1 MNKTY
6 SKRHSKVWVN
16 NLTSNI
22 LMNYHFDAKN
32 VEKIF
37 CKYLLYPFEISLRFF
52 GGSDMTDVYQQTSVS
67 VTRAPPIV
75 RV

>member
-22 LMNYHFDAKN
+22 LMNYHFDAK
-32 VEKIF
+32 K
-37 CKYLLYPFEISLRFF
+37 C
-52 GGSDMTDVYQQTSVS
+52 
-67 VTRAPPIV
+67 
-75 RV
+75 